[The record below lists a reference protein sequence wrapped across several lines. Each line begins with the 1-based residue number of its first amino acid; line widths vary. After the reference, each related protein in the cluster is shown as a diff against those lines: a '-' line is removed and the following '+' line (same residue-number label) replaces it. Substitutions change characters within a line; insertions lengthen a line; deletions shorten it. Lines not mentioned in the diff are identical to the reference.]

1 MSRKYYSLVSGL
13 PNITLEDSKLS
24 YGPSEFFRDMEE
36 YAIPEHFE
44 LFRLFN
50 LNIDNRNIFKGLV
63 KHEHTFQEGGLY
75 SPDEVEDILSD
86 PNDTFPYITEFVEE
100 YRSEVFDQ
108 EVDKKRLMT
117 LYYQYLLSHEN
128 RFIRKWFELELNLKN
143 IIAAMN
149 ARKHGND
156 IAHEVVNANDLS
168 ELLLKNSSRDFGIG
182 GSFEYIEQIL
192 TVFDEP
198 DLLKREK
205 SIDLIKWEWL
215 DDNTFFDYFT
225 IEKLIAF
232 YIKLRMIERWI
243 SLDPETGKEM
253 FEKLTRELERG
264 FELPDEFN
272 KNKI

>member
-24 YGPSEFFRDMEE
+24 YGPAEFFRDMEE
-36 YAIPEHFE
+36 YVIPEHFE
-44 LFRLFN
+44 LFRIFN
-50 LNIDNRNIFKGLV
+50 LSVDNRNIFKGLV
-63 KHEHTFQEGGLY
+63 KHDHEFQKGGLF
-75 SPDEVEDILSD
+75 SSDEVEDILND
-86 PNDTFPYITEFVEE
+86 PGDTFPYITEFVEE

-117 LYYQYLLSHEN
+117 LYYQYLISHEN
-128 RFIRKWFELELNLKN
+128 RFIREWFELELNLNN

-149 ARKHGND
+149 ARKHGID
-156 IAHEVVNANDLS
+156 IAHEVVMANDLS

-192 TVFDEP
+192 TVFDET

-215 DDNTFFDYFT
+215 DENTFFDYFT

-232 YIKLRMIERWI
+232 YIKLRMIERWT

-253 FEKLTRELERG
+253 FEKLTRELEKG